1 MQRCSSAAVQ
11 RCSGAAVQRC
21 SGGAVD
27 RWIGGSVTQV
37 TRGTTFVCWPVGV
50 PESVQGAQSCNLP
63 PVRPSDGAETAAW
76 FTGARV
82 ELPYK
87 GNSPSS
93 HALAKHGRPAPPRRA
108 PTTSNVSRSC
118 RFRRPIANVCD
129 AFSTLLAAAVTGV
142 YYTPYYTLFAITHP
156 RCVTHPVSSLHTV

>member
-1 MQRCSSAAVQ
+1 MEV
-11 RCSGAAVQRC
+11 GHLE
-21 SGGAVD
+21 
-27 RWIGGSVTQV
+27 TQD

-87 GNSPSS
+87 GNLRD
-93 HALAKHGRPAPPRRA
+93 AATLARR
-108 PTTSNVSRSC
+108 
-118 RFRRPIANVCD
+118 
-129 AFSTLLAAAVTGV
+129 
-142 YYTPYYTLFAITHP
+142 TPCL
-156 RCVTHPVSSLHTV
+156 S